1 MKLLEKLL
9 TSSAPSGRED
19 AVREIIKKEMEDYCD
34 EIYTDALGNLICH
47 KKGSGKKLMFAAHMD
62 EIGFVVTHIDD
73 NGFVRFSNVGGIK
86 KCNCINAAV
95 EFVNG
100 TRGTISFENKENPAS
115 VTLDKMYIDIGASS
129 KEDAIK
135 KINIGD
141 MATYKGNFNTENN
154 RVFSKAIDNRSG
166 CWVLI
171 RAMQQIKQSQNDIY
185 AVFTSQEELG
195 LRGAK
200 TAAFGIMPDMAVSI
214 DVSNPGDTPY
224 SREFNLKLGEG
235 PAIKIKDSSYIIHGA
250 VRRILFDCAQKE
262 NIPYQVE
269 ASSTGGTDTGAIH
282 LTGSGIPA
290 GTISIP
296 TRYIH
301 SPNEVADIN
310 DLENTIRLVYEV
322 AKTDIDK
329 YL

>member
-9 TSSAPSGRED
+9 ISSSPSGRED
-19 AVREIIKKEMEDYCD
+19 TVREIIMQEMKDYCD

-47 KKGSGKKLMFAAHMD
+47 KKGNGKKLMLAAHMD

-86 KCNCINAAV
+86 KYNCINAAV

-100 TRGTISFENKENPAS
+100 TRGCISFENKENPS
-115 VTLDKMYIDIGASS
+115 TVTFDKMYIDIGASS
-129 KEDAIK
+129 KEEANK
-135 KINIGD
+135 KVNIGD
-141 MATYKGNFNTENN
+141 MATYKGNFSMENS
-154 RVFSKAIDNRSG
+154 RIFSKAIDNRSG

-185 AVFTSQEELG
+185 AVFTTQEELG

-235 PAIKIKDSSYIIHGA
+235 PAIKIKDSSYIIHSA
-250 VRRILFDCAQKE
+250 VRQLLFDCVHSK

-301 SPNEVADIN
+301 SPNEVADKN
-310 DLENTIRLVYEV
+310 DLENTVRLVCEI
-322 AKTDIDK
+322 AQTDIVK